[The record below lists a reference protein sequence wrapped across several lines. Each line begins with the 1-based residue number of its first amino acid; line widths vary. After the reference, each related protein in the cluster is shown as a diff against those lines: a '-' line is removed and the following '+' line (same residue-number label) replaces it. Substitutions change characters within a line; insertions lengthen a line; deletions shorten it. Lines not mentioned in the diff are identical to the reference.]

1 VFKPV
6 TEERK
11 LQHSHSN
18 VSADSDANL
27 SVDEDEKD
35 MARYGHSAHR
45 CSMIK
50 KYNIDTYFLGPSPH
64 KKLMEDVRPYLLM

>member
-1 VFKPV
+1 
-6 TEERK
+6 
-11 LQHSHSN
+11 
-18 VSADSDANL
+18 
-27 SVDEDEKD
+27 VDEDEKD

-64 KKLMEDVRPYLLM
+64 KKPKEDVRPYLFI